1 MIAGQGPGTRQT
13 NDQLGRDPR
22 FTPKSRGVPENG
34 TPSRRRVRLLPRAA
48 CSVGRVDP
56 MARVVVATA
65 FGGPEVLSVI
75 SEGIAMPGLG
85 EVRIAVRAA
94 GVNPVDWKRY
104 SGTMGADARLPL
116 RLGFEVAGGRGGR
129 RRGGWP
135 GRACRCG

>member
-1 MIAGQGPGTRQT
+1 
-13 NDQLGRDPR
+13 
-22 FTPKSRGVPENG
+22 
-34 TPSRRRVRLLPRAA
+34 
-48 CSVGRVDP
+48 
-56 MARVVVATA
+56 
-65 FGGPEVLSVI
+65 
-75 SEGIAMPGLG
+75 MPGLG